1 VTTLDIVLLAVL
13 LIFIIADTF
22 LGFINV
28 AVALGGLFLGV
39 LVAGLVNDPL
49 SNLITFT
56 SDKNVAKGVAFVL
69 VVLLFG
75 IAAHLISF
83 LLGLIPFFGL
93 VNHAL
98 GAALGLVQG
107 LLVCG
112 VILVGAV
119 LINPTWTQDQVQQSV
134 VAKALVKPLSDGA
147 LMFAPVPLKDV
158 VQSVVTKF

>member
-1 VTTLDIVLLAVL
+1 M
-13 LIFIIADTF
+13 
-22 LGFINV
+22 GFINV

-39 LVAGLVNDPL
+39 IVAGLVNDPF
-49 SNLITFT
+49 SNLFGFT
-56 SDKNVAKGVAFVL
+56 SDKDVAKGIAFVL

-75 IAAHLISF
+75 IVAHLISF
-83 LLGLIPFFGL
+83 LIGLIPFFGL

-119 LINPTWTQDQVQQSV
+119 LINPNWTQEQLQQSV
-134 VAKALVKPLSDGA
+134 LAGALVKPLSDSA
-147 LMFAPVPLKDV
+147 LMFAPIPLKDV
-158 VQSVVTKF
+158 VQSVVSKF